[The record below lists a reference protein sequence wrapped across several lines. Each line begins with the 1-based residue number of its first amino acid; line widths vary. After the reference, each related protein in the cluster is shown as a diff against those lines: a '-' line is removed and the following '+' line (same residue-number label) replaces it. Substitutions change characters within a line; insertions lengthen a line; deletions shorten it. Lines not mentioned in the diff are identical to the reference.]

1 MSKLP
6 SIIQRRD
13 LEPLLFKAGKI
24 AKQYEKAANCAVS
37 VVNSNC
43 NNSSYQHDFCK
54 HCKNNVTAASK
65 NNCMF
70 LHMKAV
76 NEARLLGGSY
86 IYLCPQ
92 GFVFW
97 TSPFYS
103 GERLAGA
110 LISGGIKG
118 TIKNSDRIKA
128 LAKMMVIC
136 ADQISRRNTCLDCI
150 KYTAAPAEF
159 ENDEKPENDAYSII
173 LERILL
179 ANLRRGDNKEAIKI
193 LYKLIN
199 IRYREVKCDFSVLRL
214 KAIELAV
221 LLSRAASDPNDINDN
236 SILEINYFY
245 LKKIEESSNISEIT
259 DILSCFTEKMAEKI
273 FSFHGVRH
281 FPAIRKA
288 ERFIW
293 ENYTRKLSLREIA
306 DVSGLS
312 APYFSTIF
320 REEMGENLSNYINRL
335 RVDKAAVLLVT
346 TNMPISVIAKTC
358 GFEDQSWFLKIFKNN
373 TGFTPGKY
381 RNQGSISGISA

>member
-37 VVNSNC
+37 VVNSDCDNSSNQHNFIC
-43 NNSSYQHDFCK
+43 KRCKNNSSVK
-54 HCKNNVTAASK
+54 SG
-65 NNCMF
+65 CMF

-110 LISGGIKG
+110 LISGGIEG
-118 TIKNSDRIKA
+118 TANNSGRIKA

-136 ADQISRRNTCLDCI
+136 ADQISRRNTHLAC
-150 KYTAAPAEF
+150 AANTTMPAESEDSEKT
-159 ENDEKPENDAYSII
+159 ENEAYSII
-173 LERILL
+173 LEKILL
-179 ANLRRGDNKEAIKI
+179 ADLRRGDNKEANKI
-193 LYKLIN
+193 LHKLIG
-199 IRYREVKCDFSVLRL
+199 IRYKEVKCDFSVFKL

-221 LLSRAASDPNDINDN
+221 LLSRAASDANDINDN
-236 SILEINYFY
+236 SILEINYCY
-245 LKKIEESSNISEIT
+245 LKKIEESANISEIT
-259 DILSCFTEKMAEKI
+259 DVLSSFTEKMSEKI

-288 ERFIW
+288 ERYIW

-335 RVDKAAVLLVT
+335 RVDKAAVMLVT
-346 TNMPISVIAKTC
+346 TNIPISVIAKTC

-381 RNQGSISGISA
+381 RDQGSISGMSA